1 MLGKQFTAGLHHYCL
16 SMFLS
21 SVVRAI
27 RSRSGFDWFLVVV
40 VVVLFLWHVC
50 ARVYSCSLW
59 RERLTGC
66 LPRSLHLMC
75 LIRVLNLNPELNNLT
90 SGDCYLLPRE

>member
-40 VVVLFLWHVC
+40 VVVLFL
-50 ARVYSCSLW
+50 L
-59 RERLTGC
+59 
-66 LPRSLHLMC
+66 
-75 LIRVLNLNPELNNLT
+75 
-90 SGDCYLLPRE
+90 